1 MNINP
6 SKSTLLNNIIT
17 FQVVWFVSAY
27 WHNNYAALASV
38 GLLAWLFYFEN
49 WSKARLKITLQIAS
63 IGILTD
69 SLLVY
74 LGVLQFEQSML
85 IIPFWFVM
93 LWVLFATTC
102 SMSLLWMIKKPVIAI
117 IAGAVF
123 GPLSYWAGMK
133 FDAMFISG
141 AEGFLA
147 IAIAWASM
155 MWLFSYLYHQSQTA
169 TTLESQS
176 I

>member
-1 MNINP
+1 MNIKP
-6 SKSTLLNNIIT
+6 SKITLFNNLIT
-17 FQVVWFVSAY
+17 FQLVWFVSAY
-27 WHNNYAALASV
+27 WHNNFAVLFSV
-38 GLLAWLFYFEN
+38 GLLAWLYYFES
-49 WSKARLKITLQIAS
+49 WSKPRLKLTLQIA
-63 IGILTD
+63 LTGMLVD

-74 LGVLQFEQSML
+74 FGLIRFEISVLP
-85 IIPFWFVM
+85 IPFWFVM

-141 AEGFLA
+141 VEGFLA

-155 MWLFSYLYHQSQTA
+155 MWLFSYLYQQTQKI
-169 TTLESQS
+169 TVLEVQS